1 MAIEHIKAHQV
12 VRLQPPEGSAIR
24 SRALHKGEQLELL
37 QIALAAGETR
47 PRHAVDAEMSLY
59 GLLGRITLQLWP
71 AGTEAETEVV
81 VAAGELVLLAA
92 GTAYAMRAE
101 AEAEA
106 AALATIALSFAG
118 SASQTSPGS
127 P

>member
-1 MAIEHIKAHQV
+1 MAIEHIKAHEV

-47 PRHAVDAEMSLY
+47 PRHAVHAEMSLY

-101 AEAEA
+101 AEA
-106 AALATIALSFAG
+106 AALATIALPFAG